1 MRTDDELSRLLRKLE
16 TDAEPDRATLDRA
29 LAGIDAERRRRLR
42 SARRGWWRALGWP
55 LAPPGL
61 RLALAGVMAAILLS
75 LTFGLAIGPFASH
88 ATPTPTTGL
97 SAVPSAT
104 APAAL
109 RPSPT
114 EIVPTARISLT
125 GRPYTVV
132 AAAGAIWVADGNQVD
147 RIDPAS
153 NRITKSI
160 SAGSGRACIGAGPA
174 GIWVCDFEDGT
185 VARLDPAAGTLGPK
199 IAVQLPEFIAVG
211 ASDVWVA
218 SPRTALVTRIDPAT
232 NRVIASI
239 DGGKSP
245 SQLVATPDAVWVPN
259 DQSFFD
265 TASAATDRLV
275 TRLDPATN
283 TLAAVI
289 DPGVY
294 NGSYARQVIVVAGH
308 IWVMDDNAGEIFV
321 IDPATNAIVR
331 EIPIGRHI
339 GGMVQIGDAVW
350 VTIQD
355 SVEGALVVRV
365 DLATSTVTTAL
376 RVTGT
381 VASTTGVTSITTLGT
396 SLWVT
401 ADWSDGPQLLRIDP
415 P

>member
-1 MRTDDELSRLLRKLE
+1 V
-16 TDAEPDRATLDRA
+16 
-29 LAGIDAERRRRLR
+29 
-42 SARRGWWRALGWP
+42 
-55 LAPPGL
+55 L
-61 RLALAGVMAAILLS
+61 RLAVPGAIVAILLS

-88 ATPTPTTGL
+88 ATPNPTTVA
-97 SAVPSAT
+97 SVAPFAT
-104 APAAL
+104 APIVL
-109 RPSPT
+109 RPQPT
-114 EIVPTARISLT
+114 EIVPTARIALA

-132 AAAGAIWVADGNQVD
+132 TAAGAVWVADGNRVD

-160 SAGSGRACIGAGPA
+160 SVGSGRACIGAGPA
-174 GIWVCDFEDGT
+174 GLWVCDFEDGT
-185 VARLDPAAGTLGPK
+185 VARLDPATGTLGPK

-211 ASDVWVA
+211 ANDVWVA

-232 NRVIASI
+232 NRVVASV

-245 SQLVATPDAVWVPN
+245 SQLVATPSAVWVPN

-265 TASAATDRLV
+265 TASTATDRLV

-283 TLAAVI
+283 TLAAVV
-289 DPGVY
+289 DAHVY
-294 NGSYARQVIVVAGH
+294 NGSYARQAIVVAGE

-321 IDPATNAIVR
+321 IDPATNTIARGIAL
-331 EIPIGRHI
+331 GRHI
-339 GGMVQIGDAVW
+339 GGMVQVGDNVW

-355 SVEGALVVRV
+355 SLEGALVVRV
-365 DLATSTVTTAL
+365 DLGTSTVTTAL
-376 RVTGT
+376 HVSGT
-381 VASTTGVTSITTLGT
+381 AASTTGVTSVTVLGT
-396 SLWVT
+396 SLWVA